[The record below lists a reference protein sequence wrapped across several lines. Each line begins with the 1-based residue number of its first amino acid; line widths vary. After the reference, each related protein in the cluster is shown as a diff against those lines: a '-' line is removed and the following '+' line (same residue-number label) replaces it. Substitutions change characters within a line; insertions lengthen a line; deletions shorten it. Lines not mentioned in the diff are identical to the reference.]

1 MSILLGIDIGTSS
14 VKSMLMDVEGR
25 MLGFS
30 QIEYEISMTSP
41 GYAEQDPEVWWELT
55 CRTIALALDQ
65 AGIEANRITG
75 IGLSGQMHGL
85 VALDQG
91 GKVVRP
97 AIIWCDQRTT
107 TEKNVIENMFT
118 REQLGE
124 LIQNPAATGF
134 QLLSL
139 MWMKEN
145 EPDQYRRIRHVILPK
160 DYVRYRLTGEIAGD
174 TTDASSTSAYH
185 VKEKR
190 WSTEL
195 LERISIDPAMFP
207 QVGEPWE
214 ISGMVTSH
222 AAIESRLHEGTAV
235 VYGGADQAMQAIGN
249 GIITPGTISCTIG
262 TGGQLF
268 APTTTPIYDSLLR
281 THTYVHAVPN
291 RWYLLGASMSAGL
304 SLKWLAGQVLR
315 RTDYLELDQLAEK
328 ISAGSEGLIF
338 LPYLNGVRTP
348 HMNPHATGMLFGLTL
363 NHSDAHLVRSVLEG
377 VGYSM
382 RDSLEIFKSIGVNM
396 DRIIISGGGAKSRL
410 WKQILA
416 DILGSKVYTS
426 TMKEQACFGAAM
438 MAGVG
443 VGAYSSIESACASIV
458 RIHEQPITPVVE
470 NIEIYESRYRVYQ
483 QLYQNNR
490 ELFALDGIKPDRS
503 GG

>member
-30 QIEYEISMTSP
+30 QIEYEISIFSP
-41 GYAEQDPEVWWELT
+41 GYAEQDPEVWWDLT
-55 CRTIALALDQ
+55 CRTIALALNQ
-65 AGIEANRITG
+65 AGIEADQIIG

-85 VALDQG
+85 VALDQD

-97 AIIWCDQRTT
+97 AIIWCDQRTIN
-107 TEKNVIENMFT
+107 EKNAIENMFT
-118 REQLGE
+118 SEQLGE
-124 LIQNPAATGF
+124 LIQNPAAAGF

-160 DYVRYRLTGEIAGD
+160 DYVRYRLTGEIAVD
-174 TTDASSTSAYH
+174 TTDASSTSAYN
-185 VKEKR
+185 VTEKR

-195 LERISIDPAMFP
+195 LEKVSIDPILFP

-214 ISGMVTSH
+214 ISGVVTSQ
-222 AAIESRLHEGTAV
+222 AAAATRLHEGTSV

-268 APTTTPIYDSLLR
+268 APTITPIYDSLLR

-338 LPYLNGVRTP
+338 LPYLTGVRTP
-348 HMNPHATGMLFGLTL
+348 HMNPHATGMFFGLTL

-382 RDSLEIFKSIGVNM
+382 RDSLEIFKSLGINM

-416 DILGSKVYTS
+416 DILGSEVYTS
-426 TMKEQACFGAAM
+426 TMKEQACFGAAI

-443 VGAYSSIESACASIV
+443 VGAYSSIDSACASIV
-458 RIHEQPITPVVE
+458 RIHEQPIMPIAE
-470 NIEIYESRYRVYQ
+470 NIEIYESRYKVYQ

-490 ELFALDGIKPDRS
+490 ELFALDDIKPDGS